1 MNLENKN
8 KYKSFLLILSYLIF
22 SSSSLPLLQGISI
35 NNVSASLKGL
45 SFTIFTLFLQIFGE
59 VPSVY
64 LYGLIKNKYKNK
76 KNFALNVTMKY
87 NILGCFLTLLI
98 FIFVCLKKN
107 EKENVE
113 IFNDENNKEL
123 EEKEDS
129 EKLDLSRRGS
139 KDNKENE

>member
-45 SFTIFTLFLQIFGE
+45 SFTIFNLFLQIFGE

-87 NILGCFLTLLI
+87 NILGCFLTFLI
-98 FIFVCLKKN
+98 FIFVCMKKN
-107 EKENVE
+107 EKENVQ
-113 IFNDENNKEL
+113 IFNEENDKEL